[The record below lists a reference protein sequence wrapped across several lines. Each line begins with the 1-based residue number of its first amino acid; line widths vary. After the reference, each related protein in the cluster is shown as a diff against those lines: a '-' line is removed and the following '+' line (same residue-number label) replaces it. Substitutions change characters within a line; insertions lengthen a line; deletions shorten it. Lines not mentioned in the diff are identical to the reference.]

1 MAFGCGAAQARCFEP
16 HLQNKKEIPD
26 IRHLSVA
33 CVLQNLFFEP
43 IFESVSDDK
52 FFFHS
57 ATA

>member
-1 MAFGCGAAQARCFEP
+1 MTFGCGAAQARCFEP

-33 CVLQNLFFEP
+33 CVLQNLLFEP

-52 FFFHS
+52 YFFHS
-57 ATA
+57 AAA